1 MMRQR
6 RAMTLIEMVV
16 CLAIAA
22 LCLTALVRGV
32 GGLSLLDARDAED
45 AALVPAV
52 EELLSELEG
61 APPQVR
67 SGTLTDGWHYETR
80 IEGDAYVLRVSHE
93 RWDEQHDFLIR
104 EQSP

>member
-16 CLAIAA
+16 CLAIVA
-22 LCLTALVRGV
+22 LCLVALARGI

-67 SGTLTDGWHYETR
+67 SGSLTDGWRYETR

-104 EQSP
+104 EQSS